1 MLKNGK
7 PGSTGRSLRWV
18 IALALVSSF
27 LTPSMAA
34 TTTTNGLPPAV
45 TKSEVLAGKNVQPM
59 LSALSAQALL
69 AAEERYAEI
78 VAKGGWKKLAKAG
91 LKKGAT
97 GAGVGEL
104 NQRLWIEGYLRLE
117 ATQGEFAEIFTT
129 ATQDALAR
137 FQLNHGLAS
146 TGALDKS
153 TLNELNVS
161 AKQRLQAIRVNI
173 PRLQVYEENLGDRY
187 LVVNVPSQQI
197 EAVSNGRVYSRHNAV
212 VGRPERPTPVVM
224 TSLSEVKFNPY
235 WNAPASIVERDIIP
249 KITNGSQWLE
259 DMNMK
264 VFEGVGGP
272 EIDPNDVDW
281 DSAVVD
287 NYHFR
292 QEPGPE
298 NAMATAKIE
307 FLSPFG
313 IYLHD
318 TPEKHLFKSGK
329 RFFSSGCVRV
339 EKIDV
344 LLEWVM
350 NGQDGYGRDK
360 ISAMAET
367 LERLDV
373 KLGNQPQLRVVYLT
387 AWPIGNTVAF
397 RNDVYDLDSS
407 GFTVGQPMPVGE
419 ESPEGLRY
427 TVKPIPRL
435 VREVED
441 SGGFWSLGKSSR
453 KDNKATKQS
462 SGTNSLYGDDDEIR
476 YSITV
481 KNGITYKTP
490 INPRP
495 RDFVKRS
502 TAKKSETTEKASE
515 KVAAKAVEKKDKKSS
530 SGLFDWASFR
540 KKQKT
545 DALAAQTKATGA
557 KSKKLLKK
565 PAEPKIAAKA
575 SAKTTQPTTVAAN
588 KKPADPKL
596 PATSKTASAA
606 TGNAKP
612 AAKKPVIAKQCVAD
626 ATGKLPKDCPTPAKA
641 KTAAKAAEPP
651 SAAN

>member
-1 MLKNGK
+1 MLKNSK
-7 PGSTGRSLRWV
+7 PGNTGKSLRWLL
-18 IALALVSSF
+18 ALTLVSSF
-27 LTPSMAA
+27 LTPAMA
-34 TTTTNGLPPAV
+34 TTVSTNGLPPAV
-45 TKSEVLAGKNVQPM
+45 TKSEVLTGKNVQPM
-59 LSALSAQALL
+59 LSSLSAQALL
-69 AAEERYAEI
+69 IAEERYASI
-78 VAKGGWKKLAKAG
+78 VANGGWSKLAKSG

-97 GAGVGEL
+97 GEPVAEL
-104 NQRLWIEGYLRLE
+104 NKRLWVEGYLRGE
-117 ATQGEFAEIFTT
+117 ATQGEFAEVFTT

-137 FQLNHGLAS
+137 FQFNHGIAA
-146 TGALDKS
+146 TGQLDKA
-153 TLNELNVS
+153 TLAELNVP

-173 PRLQVYEENLGDRY
+173 PRLQVYEENLGNRY

-197 EAVSNGRVYSRHNAV
+197 EAVSNGRVYSRHNAI

-224 TSLSEVKFNPY
+224 TSLAEVKFNPY

-249 KITNGSQWLE
+249 KITNGSRWLE

-272 EIDPNDVDW
+272 EIDPRDVDW
-281 DSAVVD
+281 ENAVVD

-318 TPEKHLFKSGK
+318 TPEKQLFKSGR

-344 LLEWVM
+344 LLEWVL
-350 NGQDGYGRDK
+350 NGQDGYGRDQ

-373 KLGNQPQLRVVYLT
+373 KLVSQPQLRVVYLT
-387 AWPIGNTVAF
+387 AWPVGNTVAF

-419 ESPEGLRY
+419 ESPDGLRY

-435 VREVED
+435 VKEVED
-441 SGGFWSLGKSSR
+441 SGGFWSIGKSSR
-453 KDNKATKQS
+453 KDEKNKSQPAK
-462 SGTNSLYGDDDEIR
+462 GGSLYGDDEVQYR
-476 YSITV
+476 ITV

-490 INPRP
+490 INPGP

-502 TAKKSETTEKASE
+502 ADKKKET
-515 KVAAKAVEKKDKKSS
+515 VAKKDKKSS
-530 SGLFDWASFR
+530 PGFFDWTSHR

-545 DALAAQTKATGA
+545 
-557 KSKKLLKK
+557 
-565 PAEPKIAAKA
+565 E
-575 SAKTTQPTTVAAN
+575 AKTTTT
-588 KKPADPKL
+588 
-596 PATSKTASAA
+596 
-606 TGNAKP
+606 
-612 AAKKPVIAKQCVAD
+612 KKPVIASAKIAKKPADSKTAAKSTIKPKPDAKALAATKKPPAVIAAAKPVTKKPALANQCIAD
-626 ATGKLPKDCPTPAKA
+626 ATGKLPKDCPAPVPAKP
-641 KTAAKAAEPP
+641 KTVAKAAEAA